1 MIHRI
6 VHLRIPSVVSAI
18 VSFATCA
25 CSCDAAGDAGGA
37 GTGGVVTGGSTSGA
51 TGGAAASAGA
61 GGIVAT
67 GGSGNGTGGIVAT
80 GGSGVGTGGIV
91 ATGGSGNGASGGGA
105 TGGSGVGTGGMATGG
120 SPGVGGTT
128 GTGGTSTTRCDDP
141 SLVWRS
147 ANKTNYTSY
156 PDPGSPECIQYN
168 GCMWA
173 GQFAACNGTK
183 PESWVASH
191 NIVALFPLDPYSDHD
206 LCLRSGSNKIVV
218 TAIDTCGD
226 SDCNGCCTQNR
237 GTADALVDVE
247 SYTDARWGVPDGPIE
262 WADLGLNPNACN

>member
-1 MIHRI
+1 
-6 VHLRIPSVVSAI
+6 VSLA
-18 VSFATCA
+18 ACA
-25 CSCDAAGDAGGA
+25 CSSDGGGGA
-37 GTGGVVTGGSTSGA
+37 GTDGVTGASGSGPPGGGVT
-51 TGGAAASAGA
+51 
-61 GGIVAT
+61 
-67 GGSGNGTGGIVAT
+67 GTGGIVAT
-80 GGSGVGTGGIV
+80 GGSGTGARGIV
-91 ATGGSGNGASGGGA
+91 ATGGSGA
-105 TGGSGVGTGGMATGG
+105 
-120 SPGVGGTT
+120 
-128 GTGGTSTTRCDDP
+128 GTGGTATAGSMSAGGATSSAGGVPLTGGVTGAGGVTSTGGSAGLGGAAGTGGNSTARCDDP
-141 SLVWRS
+141 SLVWKS

-156 PDPGSPECIQYN
+156 PAPGSPECIKYN

-173 GQFAACNGTK
+173 GQFAACSGTK

-191 NIVALFPLDPYSDHD
+191 NIVALFPLDPYADHD

-226 SDCNGCCTQNR
+226 SDCNGCCTQNK